1 MVVANRHRN
10 DAAADPRL
18 AGGYAPFSLGL
29 AALWLA
35 CLGGLALVLAPAL
48 LAAAGSPYADVLRW
62 LLHPICH
69 QIPERSFH
77 LLGEP
82 LAVCQRCTGLY
93 LGFALGV
100 VAWPLLPRLAARLAA
115 QPRCI
120 GFFVLPMAID
130 WLVENSG
137 ASRFATGM
145 IAALPIGLLPLL
157 ALNPTDSPTLH
168 KGVTQ

>member
-1 MVVANRHRN
+1 MVVANPHRN
-10 DAAADPRL
+10 DAAAEPRL
-18 AGGYAPFSLGL
+18 AGGYAPVSLGL

-48 LAAAGSPYADVLRW
+48 LAAAGWPYADVLRW
-62 LLHPICH
+62 LLHSICH
-69 QIPERSFH
+69 QNPERSFH

-100 VAWPLLPRLAARLAA
+100 AAWPLLPTLAARLAA
-115 QPRCI
+115 RPRWI
-120 GFFVLPMAID
+120 GLFALPMVID
-130 WLVENSG
+130 WLVENSA

-145 IAALPIGLLPLL
+145 MAAFPVGLLPLL
-157 ALNPTDSPTLH
+157 ALDSTHSPTH
-168 KGVTQ
+168 HEGATQ

>member
-1 MVVANRHRN
+1 MVVANPHRN
-10 DAAADPRL
+10 GTVADLCL
-18 AGGYAPFSLGL
+18 AGGAASVSLGL

-35 CLGGLALVLAPAL
+35 CLGGLALVLAPPL
-48 LAAAGSPYADVLRW
+48 LAAAGWPYAEVLRW
-62 LLHPICH
+62 LLHSICH

-100 VAWPLLPRLAARLAA
+100 VAWPMLPRLAARLAA
-115 QPRCI
+115 QPRYV
-120 GFFVLPMAID
+120 GFFALPMALD
-130 WLVENSG
+130 WLVENSA

-145 IAALPIGLLPLL
+145 IAAFPIGLLALL
-157 ALNPTDSPTLH
+157 ALDSTDPPTLH
-168 KGVTQ
+168 DGVTQ